1 MKTNICIITG
11 ATGYI
16 GSHVLKHLLSKGWE
30 IHVVADPKFGYS
42 AIEDVRSQI
51 DIFEYN
57 GEINSLI
64 TYFQK
69 VNVDV
74 VFHLAA
80 AVITNYKPEQVPV
93 LIQSNI
99 QFGTEIL
106 EAMKASST
114 RKIVSTGSYW
124 QNYNSDS
131 YNPVDLYAATKEA
144 FEKIVKLYVDA
155 FNVRHIN
162 LRLFDVYGED
172 DKRPKL
178 WNILKKI
185 AGTDEVIEVSPGE
198 QQLDMVHISDVCTA
212 YEAAYQLLLESDDI
226 QNETFGVMTGKQ
238 YSLKSIISLYEQ
250 KMGKKMNVHFGGR
263 AYKARE
269 VMVPYKHYNVLPN
282 WNAKIMIDKGL
293 TLLTGGGK
301 DRIVISLAAD
311 YRLAA

>member
-1 MKTNICIITG
+1 MTNICIITG

-293 TLLTGGGK
+293 TLLTGG
-301 DRIVISLAAD
+301 
-311 YRLAA
+311 

>member
-1 MKTNICIITG
+1 MTNICIITG

-69 VNVDV
+69 VNADV

-250 KMGKKMNVHFGGR
+250 KMGKKMNVRFGGR
-263 AYKARE
+263 PYKARE

-293 TLLTGGGK
+293 TLLAGGGK

>member
-1 MKTNICIITG
+1 MVNTCIITG

-16 GSHVLKHLLSKGWE
+16 GSHVLKYLLSKGWD
-30 IHVVADPKFGYS
+30 IHVVADPKFGYTS
-42 AIEDVRSQI
+42 LEDVRSQI
-51 DIFEYN
+51 DIFEYE
-57 GEINSLI
+57 GEINALI
-64 TYFQK
+64 AYFQK

-124 QNYNSDS
+124 QNYNSDT

-144 FEKIVKLYVDA
+144 YEKIVQLYVDA
-155 FNVRHIN
+155 FNFRHIN

-172 DKRPKL
+172 DNRPKL

-185 AGTDEVIEVSPGE
+185 AGTDEVLEVSPGE
-198 QQLDMVHISDVCTA
+198 QKLDMVHISDVCTA
-212 YEAAYQLLLESDDI
+212 YEAAYQLLSQSEDI
-226 QNETFGVMTGKQ
+226 QNETFGVMTGAQ
-238 YSLKSIISLYEQ
+238 HSLKSIITLYEQ
-250 KMGKKMNVHFGGR
+250 KMGKKINVRFGGR
-263 AYKARE
+263 PYKARE
-269 VMVPYKHYNVLPN
+269 VMAPFNRYNVLPN
-282 WNAKIMIDKGL
+282 WKAEIMIEKGL
-293 TLLTGGGK
+293 A
-301 DRIVISLAAD
+301 ILAED
-311 YRLAA
+311 SVCG

>member
-1 MKTNICIITG
+1 MTNICIITG

-293 TLLTGGGK
+293 TLLTGGVK
-301 DRIVISLAAD
+301 IE
-311 YRLAA
+311 

>member
-1 MKTNICIITG
+1 MTNICIITG

-69 VNVDV
+69 VNADV

-250 KMGKKMNVHFGGR
+250 KMGKKMNVRFGGR
-263 AYKARE
+263 PYKARE

-293 TLLTGGGK
+293 TLLAGGGK

-311 YRLAA
+311 FRLAA

>member
-1 MKTNICIITG
+1 MTNICIITG

>member
-1 MKTNICIITG
+1 MSHSCIITG

-16 GSHVLKHLLSKGWE
+16 GSHVLKYLLSKEWD
-30 IHVVADPKFGYS
+30 IHVVADPKFGFE

-51 DIFEYN
+51 NIFEYD
-57 GEINSLI
+57 GDINSLI
-64 TYFQK
+64 AYFQK
-69 VNVDV
+69 VNAEV

-124 QNYNSDS
+124 QNYNSDT

-144 FEKIVKLYVDA
+144 FEKIVQLYVDA
-155 FNVRHIN
+155 FNFRHIN

-178 WNILKKI
+178 WNILKRI
-185 AGTDEVIEVSPGE
+185 AGTDEVINVSPGE
-198 QQLDMVHISDVCTA
+198 QKLDMVHISDVCTA
-212 YEAAYQLLLESDDI
+212 YEAAYQLLSESDDI

-238 YSLKSIISLYEQ
+238 YSLKSIITIYEQ
-250 KMGKKMNVHFGGR
+250 KMGKKINVHFGGR

-269 VMVPYKHYNVLPN
+269 VMVPFKHYNVLPN

-293 TLLTGGGK
+293 TLLAWGGVNK
-301 DRIVISLAAD
+301 TSHFFSSQF
-311 YRLAA
+311 